1 MKHLHDSLHDSEEE
15 IVIVRISIF
24 GSGYV
29 GLVQAAVFAD
39 VGHRVICMDIDA
51 ARVERLKRGE
61 VPFFEPGLSELI
73 LRGMQDG
80 LLAFTSDTK
89 TAVQSSDF
97 LFICVGTPSGD
108 DGSADLQ
115 YVMSVADGIAQ
126 HMNGRKVIVNKSTVP
141 VGTVDAVT
149 GRINEGLEKL
159 EKSYP
164 FEVCSNPEFL
174 KEGSAVADAKRPD
187 RIIIGA
193 KSTDT
198 IEEFRRMY
206 AAFNRNRDKLT
217 FMDPRSAEL
226 TKYAANA
233 MLATKI
239 SFMNE
244 VANIAETVGADIE
257 LVRQGI
263 GSDPRIGYQFIY
275 PGAGYGGSCFP
286 KDVRALKHL
295 AHAEG
300 CQASILTA
308 VHDTNQRQKNKLA
321 ERVMGRLGANLTGKT
336 IAVWGLAFKPNTD
349 DMREAPSRFLLENI
363 WSCGGKV
370 RAFDPEAMDVC
381 KAIYGEREDM
391 TYVASK
397 DEALEGADCLVVCT
411 EWKTFW
417 SPDFEAIKAA
427 LTEPVIVDGR
437 NLYDPNY
444 LANMGI
450 EYYGIGRGLSVKQ
463 H

>member
-1 MKHLHDSLHDSEEE
+1 M
-15 IVIVRISIF
+15 RISIF

-39 VGHRVICMDIDA
+39 VGHRVICMDIDE
-51 ARVERLKRGE
+51 ARIQRLRAGE
-61 VPFFEPGLSELI
+61 VPFFEPGLSNMVLQAVDE
-73 LRGMQDG
+73 G
-80 LLAFTSDTK
+80 LLTFTSERRI
-89 TAVQSSDF
+89 AVRESDF
-97 LFICVGTPSGD
+97 LFVCVGTPSGD
-108 DGSADLQ
+108 DGSADLR
-115 YVMSVADGIAQ
+115 YVIGVADGIAQ
-126 HMNGRKVIVNKSTVP
+126 HMNDRKVIVNKSTVP
-141 VGTVDAVT
+141 VGTADAVT
-149 GRINEGLEKL
+149 ARIETGLKARGQ
-159 EKSYP
+159 SFP

-174 KEGSAVADAKRPD
+174 KEGSAVSDAKSPD
-187 RIIIGA
+187 RIIVGA
-193 KSTDT
+193 HSEDT
-198 IEEFRRMY
+198 KADFKRMY
-206 AAFNRNRDKLT
+206 AAFNRNRDKLM

-239 SFMNE
+239 SFINE
-244 VANIAETVGADIE
+244 IANVAETVGADVE
-257 LVRQGI
+257 FVRQGM

-295 AHAEG
+295 AQSEG
-300 CQASILTA
+300 CDASILTA
-308 VHDTNQRQKNKLA
+308 VHDTNQRQKNKLG
-321 ERVMGRLGANLTGKT
+321 ERVIQRLGANLEGKT

-370 RAFDPEAMDVC
+370 RAFDPEAMDAC
-381 KAIYGEREDM
+381 HAIYGDRDDM
-391 TYVASK
+391 AYVTSK

-411 EWKTFW
+411 EWRTFW
-417 SPDFEAIKAA
+417 SPDFKAIKRA
-427 LTEPVIVDGR
+427 LNEPVIVDGR
-437 NLYDPNY
+437 NLYDPSH
-444 LANMGI
+444 LASMGI

>member
-1 MKHLHDSLHDSEEE
+1 M
-15 IVIVRISIF
+15 RITIF

-39 VGHRVICMDIDA
+39 VGHQVICMDIDT
-51 ARVERLKRGE
+51 ARVEQLNEGDI
-61 VPFFEPGLSELI
+61 PFFEPGLNDMVLQGVRE
-73 LRGMQDG
+73 G
-80 LLAFTSDTK
+80 LLSFTSNAK
-89 TAVQSSDF
+89 TAVQSSEF
-97 LFICVGTPSGD
+97 LFICVGTPAGD
-108 DGSADLQ
+108 DGSANLQ
-115 YVMSVADGIAQ
+115 YVMNVADDIAKNI
-126 HMNGRKVIVNKSTVP
+126 NGRKIIVNKSTVP
-141 VGTVDAVT
+141 VGTADAVT
-149 GRINEGLEKL
+149 ARITERLAEYDH
-159 EKSYP
+159 EYP

-187 RIIIGA
+187 RIIVGA
-193 KSTDT
+193 KSTDS
-198 IEEFRRMY
+198 IDEFRRMY
-206 AAFNRNRDKLT
+206 SAFNRNRDKLM

-226 TKYAANA
+226 TKLAANA

-244 VANIAETVGADIE
+244 IANIAETVGADIE

-295 AHAEG
+295 AHAQG
-300 CQASILTA
+300 CEASILTA

-321 ERVMGRLGANLTGKT
+321 ERVMTCLGANLTGKT

-349 DMREAPSRFLLENI
+349 DMREAPSRSLLENI
-363 WSCGGKV
+363 WSCGGQVK
-370 RAFDPEAMDVC
+370 AFDPEAMEAC
-381 KAIYGEREDM
+381 KAIYGARDDM
-391 TYVASK
+391 TYVTNK
-397 DEALEGADCLVVCT
+397 DEALEGADCLVICT

-417 SPDFEAIKAA
+417 SPDFEAIKTA
-427 LTEPVIVDGR
+427 LAEPIIIDGR

-444 LANMGI
+444 LAKIGI
-450 EYYGIGRGLSVKQ
+450 EYYGIGRGLSVKE

>member
-1 MKHLHDSLHDSEEE
+1 M
-15 IVIVRISIF
+15 RISIF

-29 GLVQAAVFAD
+29 GLVQAVVFAD
-39 VGHRVICMDIDA
+39 VGHSVVCMDIDA
-51 ARVERLKRGE
+51 ERVERLKRGE
-61 VPFFEPGLSELI
+61 VPFFEPGLSEMVI
-73 LRGMQDG
+73 QGVQGG
-80 LLAFTSDTK
+80 LLTFTSDAK

-108 DGSADLQ
+108 DGSADLR
-115 YVMSVADGIAQ
+115 YVMSVADGIAE
-126 HMNGRKVIVNKSTVP
+126 HMNGRKIIANKSTVP
-141 VGTVDAVT
+141 VGTADAVT
-149 GRINEGLEKL
+149 ARITEGLAL
-159 EKSYP
+159 YNHDYP

-187 RIIIGA
+187 RIIIGV
-193 KSTDT
+193 KSTET

-206 AAFNRNRDKLT
+206 AALNRNHEKLM

-239 SFMNE
+239 SFINE
-244 VANIAETVGADIE
+244 IANIAETVGADIE

-295 AHAEG
+295 AHAKG

-321 ERVMGRLGANLTGKT
+321 ERVMARLGANLTGKT

-381 KAIYGEREDM
+381 ADLFGNESRLHYCANKEGAI
-391 TYVASK
+391 T
-397 DEALEGADCLVVCT
+397 GADCLAICT
-411 EWKTFW
+411 EWRNFW
-417 SPDFEAIKAA
+417 SPDFQEMKH
-427 LTEPVIVDGR
+427 LLKTPVIFDGR
-437 NLYDPNY
+437 NLYDPTY
-444 LANMGI
+444 LQRLGI
-450 EYYGIGRGLSVKQ
+450 EYFGIGRGLPAQKNSSLPNKPSRRAA
-463 H
+463 

>member
-1 MKHLHDSLHDSEEE
+1 M
-15 IVIVRISIF
+15 RITIF

-39 VGHRVICMDIDA
+39 VGHRVTCMDIDA
-51 ARVERLKRGE
+51 ERVERLIRGE
-61 VPFFEPGLSELI
+61 VPFFEPGLSEMVI
-73 LRGMQDG
+73 RGVQEG
-80 LLAFTSDTK
+80 LLTFTSDTK

-108 DGSADLQ
+108 DGSADLR
-115 YVMSVADGIAQ
+115 YVMSVADGIAE
-126 HMNGRKVIVNKSTVP
+126 HMNGRKIVVNKSTVP

-149 GRINEGLEKL
+149 NRINQGLEKHNH
-159 EKSYP
+159 SHP

-187 RIIIGA
+187 RIIIGV
-193 KSTDT
+193 KSTDA

-206 AAFNRNRDKLT
+206 AAFNRNHEKLM

-239 SFMNE
+239 SFINE
-244 VANIAETVGADIE
+244 IANIAETVGADIE

-321 ERVMGRLGANLTGKT
+321 ERVMARLGANLTGKT

-363 WSCGGKV
+363 WSCGGQV
-370 RAFDPEAMDVC
+370 RAFDPEAMDAC
-381 KAIYGEREDM
+381 KAIYGERDDM
-391 TYVASK
+391 VYVDSK
-397 DEALEGADCLVVCT
+397 DEALNGADCLVICT

-417 SPDFEAIKAA
+417 SPDFEAIKRA
-427 LTEPVIVDGR
+427 LSEPIIVDGR
-437 NLYDPNY
+437 NLYDPSY
-444 LANMGI
+444 LASIGI

>member
-1 MKHLHDSLHDSEEE
+1 M
-15 IVIVRISIF
+15 RISIF

-51 ARVERLKRGE
+51 ERVERLIRGE
-61 VPFFEPGLSELI
+61 VPFFEPRLSEMVI
-73 LRGMQDG
+73 QGVQEG
-80 LLAFTSDTK
+80 LLTFTSDTK

-108 DGSADLQ
+108 EGSADLR
-115 YVMSVADGIAQ
+115 YVMSVADG
-126 HMNGRKVIVNKSTVP
+126 
-141 VGTVDAVT
+141 
-149 GRINEGLEKL
+149 
-159 EKSYP
+159 
-164 FEVCSNPEFL
+164 
-174 KEGSAVADAKRPD
+174 
-187 RIIIGA
+187 
-193 KSTDT
+193 
-198 IEEFRRMY
+198 
-206 AAFNRNRDKLT
+206 
-217 FMDPRSAEL
+217 
-226 TKYAANA
+226 
-233 MLATKI
+233 
-239 SFMNE
+239 
-244 VANIAETVGADIE
+244 IAETVGADIE

-286 KDVRALKHL
+286 KDVRALKYL

-300 CQASILTA
+300 CEASILTA

-321 ERVMGRLGANLTGKT
+321 ERVMARLGANQGKT

-370 RAFDPEAMDVC
+370 CAFDPEAMEVC
-381 KAIYGEREDM
+381 EGIYGERDDM
-391 TYVASK
+391 TYVSSK

-417 SPDFEAIKAA
+417 SPDFEAIKKA
-427 LTEPVIVDGR
+427 LSEPIIVDGR

-444 LANMGI
+444 LASIGI